1 MCALLLLSFQAS
13 AEFTTV
19 TRAYEIAL
27 SDFRVPAT
35 PSSGISFKV
44 CADCEYITTRVTP
57 RTRYDIG
64 GRTVSLKEF
73 RAAVFQIVDRAG
85 ETIIVMHHLESD
97 TVTGVSASL

>member
-1 MCALLLLSFQAS
+1 MKTTIAAMCALLLLSFQAS

-57 RTRYDIG
+57 RTDQG
-64 GRTVSLKEF
+64 
-73 RAAVFQIVDRAG
+73 AA
-85 ETIIVMHHLESD
+85 
-97 TVTGVSASL
+97 